1 MLTDFGAQTAAQ
13 KKVWLLQTFTQGR
26 DQSFWNAN
34 GFMGKNTEDDS
45 KPIHK
50 ITELTE
56 TDRGAKAVMA
66 LVADIEGAVV
76 GDNLLDGQEKALDS
90 DYTEIQIDQIR
101 NGVKNKGFMSEQK
114 TVLRF
119 RAQGK
124 DKLAF
129 WRADLLDELTFL
141 SIHGRAYSLKLD
153 GSARGTTQ
161 LTQLSFAADVTA
173 ASTNRV
179 MFAGSATSEGTL
191 TSADTMTWNLIIQAK
206 SFAKRKRIRPIRAGG
221 KEFFIVVMSTEQCR
235 DLEQSADYKALTA
248 QAMPRGLQDN
258 PLFTNAKKVIGD
270 VVLYDHAKIFNTLG
284 LASASKWG
292 AGGLVDGAQAQLLGA
307 QAVGYASLMNRG
319 AGWTESKN
327 DDHGNRPAIGIG
339 MVCGFK
345 KPVFM
350 SKYDA
355 NADEDFGTVALKTA
369 ARAN

>member
-1 MLTDFGAQTAAQ
+1 MLTDFGAATANQ
-13 KKVWLLQTFTQGR
+13 KKLWLMQTFVQGR

-34 GFMGKNTEDDS
+34 GFMGKNTDDDS

-50 ITELTE
+50 VTDLTE
-56 TDRGAKAVMA
+56 TERGAKAVMT

-76 GDNLLDGQEKALDS
+76 GDNLLDGQEKGLDT
-90 DYTEIQIDQIR
+90 DTQEIQIDQIR

-114 TVLRF
+114 TILRF
-119 RAQGK
+119 RAQAK

-141 SIHGRAYSLKLD
+141 TIHGRAYSLKLD
-153 GSARGTTQ
+153 GSSRGTTQ
-161 LTQLSFAADVTA
+161 LTQLSFASDVTA
-173 ASTNRV
+173 ASTNRI
-179 MFAGSATSEGTL
+179 MFAGTATSEATL
-191 TSADTMTWNLIIQAK
+191 TTADTMTWNLIIQAK
-206 SFAKRKRIRPIRAGG
+206 AFAKRKRIRPVRAGG
-221 KEFFIVVMSTEQCR
+221 REFYIVVLSTEQCR
-235 DLEQSADYKALTA
+235 DLEQSADFKSLNA
-248 QAMPRGLQDN
+248 QAMPRGLDN

-270 VVLYDHAKIFNTLG
+270 IVLYDHAKIFNTLG
-284 LASASKWG
+284 LSSGSKWG
-292 AGGLVDGAQAQLLGA
+292 AASTVDGAQAVLLGA
-307 QAVGYASLMNRG
+307 QAVGYAQLLNRG

-345 KPVFM
+345 KPVFI

-355 NADEDFGTVALKTA
+355 NADEDFGTVAIKTA

>member
-1 MLTDFGAQTAAQ
+1 MLTDFGAQSALQ
-13 KKVWLLQTFTQGR
+13 KKVWLMQTFTQGR
-26 DQSFWNAN
+26 DQSFWQAN
-34 GFMGKNTEDDS
+34 GFQGRNTDDDS

-56 TDRGAKAVMA
+56 TERGAKAVMS

-90 DYTEIQIDQIR
+90 DTQEIQIDQIR

-119 RAQGK
+119 RAQAK

-141 SIHGRAYSLKLD
+141 TIHGRAYSLKLD
-153 GSARGTTQ
+153 GSSRGTTQ
-161 LTQLSFAADVTA
+161 LTQLSFASDVTA
-173 ASTNRV
+173 ASTNRI
-179 MFAGSATSEGTL
+179 MFAGSATSEATL
-191 TSADTMTWNLIIQAK
+191 TTADTMTWNLIIQAK
-206 SFAKRKRIRPIRAGG
+206 AYAKRKRIRPIRAGG
-221 KEFFIVVMSTEQCR
+221 REFFIVVMSTEQCR
-235 DLEQSADYKALTA
+235 DLEQSADYKSLQA
-248 QAMPRGLQDN
+248 QAMPRGLDN

-270 VVLYDHAKIFNTLG
+270 IVLYDHAKVFNTLG
-284 LASASKWG
+284 LTSGSKWG
-292 AGGLVDGAQAQLLGA
+292 AAGTVDGAQAQLLGA
-307 QAVGYASLMNRG
+307 QACGYAQLLNRG

-355 NADEDFGTVALKTA
+355 NADEDFGTVAIKTA